1 MTRQISPAKP
11 RSQNKTFFLFL
22 FIFLFFNL
30 TQSISEDTTP
40 LKSQSVLMFTELNS
54 EDRLFEKGRI
64 IYPEGQDRV
73 IRLGVLAKRG
83 VDICIREWAPTV
95 NYLTASI
102 PEYRFLLVPLRFEEV
117 SPAVREKKIDF
128 LITNTSQYAQLDAL
142 YGIPAIATLKNLRLG
157 EPYTVFG
164 GVIFTRKDEKN
175 IHEIQDLKGK
185 RFAAADPHSFG
196 GWQMAWLEM
205 KQNGIDPKKD
215 LLSLDFIGTHDAV
228 VTAVLTGKADA
239 GTVRTDTLERMQTE
253 GLIDENQVRVLH
265 QRKTNEYVPFVRS
278 TALYPEWPI
287 AKLPHLHESLAQ
299 DVAAALIGMSAE
311 DKAAKAAHIAG
322 WTIPKTYQIV
332 HDCLKQLQIGPY
344 ENFGKVTLQQLFHH
358 YWALF
363 LLGILFITGA
373 IGVAVW
379 KSFMNS
385 RLAESERNLA
395 HSKKHLAATLYSIVE
410 GVIAC
415 DIDGRITNINEAAE
429 IMTGWTSSEAVGNP
443 IQEAFRIMNAENRET
458 ADNPVFRSLAEGEN
472 IELAN
477 HTVLI
482 GKDGTE
488 RQIAYSSAPIRDKSD
503 TIIGAVL
510 VFRNV
515 TEEYRQKQELNISK
529 ERFEE
534 LAEQSR
540 SITWEVDTNGLYT
553 YISRTSES
561 VLGYKPEEMVGKMHF
576 YDLHPEAKRDA
587 FKTAALKVF
596 DRKEPFVNVKNQALT
611 KTGQLIWVS
620 TNGLPVLD
628 QAGKLLGYR
637 GNDTDITEQKKAEDE
652 LRRFKMIS
660 EKSVFGQ
667 AIVDPD
673 GKLVYVNKFFADVHG
688 YIPDELIGR
697 NMNVF
702 HSPEQIEE
710 VEQTMSAMQQSG
722 HFEPKEIWHIHRNG
736 KAFPM
741 LMTGLAI
748 KNEDN
753 EIQYFAVSAIDITK
767 QKQAEEAL
775 LESESRFRDLLEH
788 MERIP
793 VQGYDE
799 QRKVIYWNKAS
810 EQVYGYTREEAQGCL
825 LEELIIPP
833 AMRYE
838 VINATDQWLAGGP
851 EISAEELVLQ
861 NKQGDPVNVYSSH
874 ILHLTAT
881 GSKEMYCIDID
892 LRELKVAENK
902 LRKSEHMFRSF
913 VENANDIVYTLSSEG
928 LFTYISPNWIDFMG
942 EPAEKA
948 IGKSFEPYVHPE
960 DLHLCRSFL
969 KKTLMTG
976 EKQSSVEYR
985 VRHKDGSWRWHVSTG
1000 APVRDSSGAITGF
1013 VGIARDVTEEK
1024 NREVEHERL
1033 QQQLAQ
1039 SQKMESIGRLA
1050 GGVAHD
1056 FNNMLMGIMCYTDMC
1071 RDDIAEDHPIQ
1082 EWLQEITNETE
1093 RSARLTQQ
1101 LLAFARKQT
1110 ISPQVLDLKD
1120 EIGNM
1125 LKMLR
1130 RLIGEDIE
1138 IFWVPSSELWLVK
1151 MDPVQVDQILANLC
1165 INARDAIGGAGKVTI
1180 ETNNVSIDE
1189 KYCGS
1194 HEYFHPGEFVMLT
1207 ISDNGCG
1214 MDSETM
1220 EKIFEPFF
1228 TTKGIGEGTG
1238 LGLATV
1244 YGIVKQ
1250 NDGFINVYSEPGQG
1264 TTLRI
1269 YLPRLAED
1277 NANLKKQTESDSSPG
1292 GTETI
1297 LLVEDEHSILATLKM
1312 FLKTLGYTVLAAE
1325 SSEAALKIA
1334 SDHTKVIDLL
1344 LTDVVMP
1351 GINGREL
1358 AEKLESCYPN
1368 LKILYMSGYTADVIA
1383 QRGILA
1389 DNMNFISKPIS
1400 RNALARKVRETL
1412 DKD

>member
-1 MTRQISPAKP
+1 MTQQTLASKSWI
-11 RSQNKTFFLFL
+11 QNKTFWFMC
-22 FIFLFFNL
+22 IFLFFNL
-30 TQSISEDTTP
+30 NLSMSEDTAS
-40 LKSQSVLMFTELNS
+40 LKSQPVLMFSELNS

-64 IYPEGQDRV
+64 VYPEGQDRV

-83 VDICIREWAPTV
+83 VDICIKEWVPTV
-95 NYLTASI
+95 NYLTANI

-128 LITNTSQYAQLDAL
+128 LITNTSQYTQLDAL
-142 YGIPAIATLKNLRLG
+142 YEIPAIATLKNLRLG

-185 RFAAADPHSFG
+185 RFAAVDPHSFG

-215 LLSLDFIGTHDAV
+215 LHSLDFIGTHDAV
-228 VTAVLTGKADA
+228 VKTVLTGEADA
-239 GTVRTDTLERMQTE
+239 GTVRTETLERMQSE
-253 GLIDENQVRVLH
+253 GLIDEKELRVLH
-265 QRKTNEYVPFVRS
+265 QRKTDEDVPFVRS

-287 AKLPHLHESLAQ
+287 VKLPHLHESLAQ
-299 DVAAALIGMSAE
+299 DVAGALIGIPAE
-311 DKAAKAAHIAG
+311 SEVAKAAHIAG
-322 WTIPKTYQIV
+322 WTIPTSYQIV

-344 ENFGKVTLQQLFHH
+344 ENFGKITLRQLFYH

-363 LLGILFITGA
+363 LLGVIIITGA
-373 IGVAVW
+373 IGVAIW
-379 KSFMNS
+379 KSFMHS
-385 RLAESERNLA
+385 RIEESERKLA
-395 HSKKHLAATLYSIVE
+395 QSEKQLAATLHSIVA

-415 DIDGRITNINEAAE
+415 DIDGRITNINKAAE

-443 IQEAFRIMNAENRET
+443 IQEAFRIISAENRET
-458 ADNPVFRSLAEGEN
+458 ADNPVFQALAEGVSVD
-472 IELAN
+472 LTN

-482 GKDGTE
+482 AKDGTE
-488 RQIAYSSAPIRDKSD
+488 RQIAYSSAPIRDKSG

-515 TEEYRQKQELNISK
+515 TEEYRQKQELKISK
-529 ERFEE
+529 ERFEKI
-534 LAEQSR
+534 AEQSR

-553 YISRTSES
+553 YVSRTSES

-576 YDLHPEAKRDA
+576 YDLHPEGKRDA

-596 DRKEPFVNVKNQALT
+596 ERKEPFVNVKNHALT
-611 KTGQLIWVS
+611 KTGQLMWFS
-620 TNGLPVLD
+620 TNGLPIMD
-628 QAGKLLGYR
+628 QDGKLLGYR
-637 GNDTDITEQKKAEDE
+637 GNDTDITKQKKAEDE
-652 LRRFKMIS
+652 LHRFKMIS

-667 AIVDPD
+667 AISDPH
-673 GKLVYVNKFFADVHG
+673 GKLIYVNKFFADVHG

-697 NMNVF
+697 NINVL
-702 HSPEQIEE
+702 HSPEQKEE
-710 VEQTMSAMQQSG
+710 VEQTISDMQQSG
-722 HFEPKEIWHIHRNG
+722 HFEPTEIWHIHRNG
-736 KAFPM
+736 KTFPM

-753 EIQYFAVSAIDITK
+753 EIEYFATSAIDITK
-767 QKQAEEAL
+767 SKQAEKAL
-775 LESESRFRDLLEH
+775 QESESRFRDLLEN
-788 MERIP
+788 MDRIP

-799 QRKVIYWNKAS
+799 QRKVIYWNAAS
-810 EQVYGYTREEAQGCL
+810 EQVYGYTREEAHGCL

-833 AMRYE
+833 DMRSE
-838 VINATDQWLAGGP
+838 VINATDQWLAGGSG
-851 EISAEELVLQ
+851 ISAEEHVLQ

-874 ILHLTAT
+874 ILHLTAS
-881 GSKEMYCIDID
+881 GNKEMYCVDID
-892 LRELKVAENK
+892 LRDLKVAENK

-913 VENANDIVYTLSSEG
+913 VENANDIVYALSSEG
-928 LFTYISPNWIDFMG
+928 VFTYISPNWLDFMG

-960 DLHLCRSFL
+960 DLNLCRSFL
-969 KKTLMTG
+969 EKTLMTG
-976 EKQSSVEYR
+976 KKQSSVEYR

-1000 APVRDSSGAITGF
+1000 APVRDSSGVITGF
-1013 VGIARDVTEEK
+1013 VGIARDITAKK
-1024 NREVEHERL
+1024 NREAEHKQL
-1033 QQQLAQ
+1033 QHQLAQ

-1082 EWLQEITNETE
+1082 EWLREITNETE

-1110 ISPQVLDLKD
+1110 ISPQVLDLND

-1151 MDPVQVDQILANLC
+1151 MDHVQVDQILANLC

-1194 HEYFHPGEFVMLT
+1194 HEYFYPGEFVMLT

-1220 EKIFEPFF
+1220 DKIFEPFF

-1250 NDGFINVYSEPGQG
+1250 NEGFINVYSEPGQG

-1277 NANLKKQTESDSSPG
+1277 NAKLKNKTESDSSPG

-1312 FLKTLGYTVLAAE
+1312 FLKKLGYTVLAAE

-1334 SDHTKVIDLL
+1334 SDHTHVIDLL

-1358 AEKLESCYPN
+1358 AEKLITDYPN
-1368 LKILYMSGYTADVIA
+1368 LKVLYMSGYTADVIA
-1383 QRGILA
+1383 QKDIIP
-1389 DNMNFISKPIS
+1389 DNMNFISKPIP
-1400 RNALARKVRETL
+1400 RNALARKVREML
-1412 DKD
+1412 DHD